1 MLKRW
6 LLPLV
11 MVLLFISGC
20 GTTMDSVDSD
30 KENDVTAEES
40 VTDDD
45 QEIVDSDESTDETVD
60 KSKQDESSDSDL
72 ATDGNVDD
80 ENANTEDAATD
91 EEQDRVQASGEM
103 TVHFIDVGQG
113 DSILIETASGNILVD
128 AGNWNGRAV
137 IDYLN
142 GRGITHLDLMIA
154 THPDADHIGQMPLI
168 LEALTVDEVWMN
180 GVESTSKTF
189 ENTIDL
195 IMEKDIVYYE
205 PEVGDGVDFGDV
217 AIDVLGPITK
227 TNDANKDSIVTQVTH
242 GAVEIMLTG
251 DAGVKEEAAM
261 VNRFGN
267 SLSSDILKLGH
278 HGSNTSTSVAFLEV
292 VSPEAVIISASEN
305 NSYGHPHEEILE
317 RLVNAG
323 VDVYQ
328 TSQHGDV
335 VFQSDGTNIKLIDAN
350 DYPATPV
357 ISSNDA
363 TTGTKENKEEAT
375 TTPPVTSPVP
385 DASKEETTPQSE
397 ENRMC
402 VDINTASKEELMT
415 IIHIGDVRADQLIQ
429 LRPFDSVDQLTRIK
443 GIAAGRLK
451 DIKAENIAC
460 VR

>member
-1 MLKRW
+1 MNVLKKW

-11 MVLLFISGC
+11 MVLLVISGC
-20 GTTMDSVDSD
+20 GTTIDSQDSD
-30 KENDVTAEES
+30 KEHDAATDVAI
-40 VTDDD
+40 DID
-45 QEIVDSDESTDETVD
+45 QEKETSHEISDDTAAETD
-60 KSKQDESSDSDL
+60 QDDTSDDV
-72 ATDGNVDD
+72 NVDEGTTGT
-80 ENANTEDAATD
+80 ENTATD
-91 EEQDRVQASGEM
+91 EEQNRVQASGEM

-113 DSILIETASGNILVD
+113 DSILIETASGNILID

-137 IDYLN
+137 MDYLN

-189 ENTIDL
+189 ENTINL

-205 PEVGDGVDFGDV
+205 PEVGDGIDFGDV
-217 AIDVLGPITK
+217 AIDVLGPVTR
-227 TNDANKDSIVTQVTH
+227 TDDANKDSIVTQVTH
-242 GAVEIMLTG
+242 GAIEIMLTG
-251 DAGVKEEAAM
+251 DAGVKEEASLI
-261 VNRFGN
+261 NRFGQG
-267 SLSSDILKLGH
+267 LSSEILKLGH
-278 HGSNTSTSVAFLEV
+278 HGSNTSTSQAFLDV
-292 VSPEAVIISASEN
+292 VNPEAVIISASEN
-305 NSYGHPHEEILE
+305 NSYGHPHEEVVE

-335 VFQSDGTNIKLIDAN
+335 VFRSDGTTIKLIDAN
-350 DYPATPV
+350 DYPTTPV
-357 ISSNDA
+357 ISSSNA
-363 TTGTKENKEEAT
+363 TNNKEET
-375 TTPPVTSPVP
+375 TAPPVTSPAP
-385 DASKEETTPQSE
+385 DAPKEETIDTTE
-397 ENRMC
+397 KEGNGTC

-415 IIHIGDVRADQLIQ
+415 IIHIGDVRADQLIE

-451 DIKAENIAC
+451 DIKAENRAC